1 MSEIRGWVLDFICLF
16 FIHVEVLSWQMVIQ
30 IWNLE
35 KLPDCNKNCGN
46 NNFHITFEALRLIS
60 LSREGVMT
68 RKKRLNPG
76 MLQSLEV
83 KAEEPPKAIESGHI
97 N

>member
-16 FIHVEVLSWQMVIQ
+16 FIPVEVLSLQMVIQ
-30 IWNLE
+30 IWNLG

-46 NNFHITFEALRLIS
+46 NNFQVTFEALRLIS

-68 RKKRLNPG
+68 RKKRR
-76 MLQSLEV
+76 
-83 KAEEPPKAIESGHI
+83 PKIELWNASKFRGQGRRTT
-97 N
+97 